1 MLETADA
8 PARPRSKRGRP
19 ERNASI
25 ALRPL
30 ARLRHAAGRYTLQ
43 LVLPESTSQL
53 AVTPLPASCE
63 EVGRCLWVLEDAR
76 ARTKAAIAGLD
87 AAALDWTLRPGTNSI
102 ASLLYH
108 VAVIEADWL
117 FVDVLRDIPADM
129 AALLPFGDRDD
140 SGRLSRVEGL
150 PLQAHVD
157 RLDAVRGMLLRA
169 FSEMDPVDF
178 HRPLQLPDHDVTPAW
193 VLHHLAQHEAEHRGQ
208 IMVLREMA
216 PDGANDG

>member
-1 MLETADA
+1 MTRQEPGDNCSAVPGTGCTTYGFGADGRKTSMTEGIETAYG
-8 PARPRSKRGRP
+8 ARGSTRLLARGVSGTAQT
-19 ERNASI
+19 ECSI

-87 AAALDWTLRPGTNSI
+87 AAALDWTLRRGTNSI
-102 ASLLYH
+102 ASPLYH
-108 VAVIEADWL
+108 LAVIEADWL

-129 AALLPFGDRDD
+129 AALLPFRDRY
-140 SGRLSRVEGL
+140 G
-150 PLQAHVD
+150 P
-157 RLDAVRGMLLRA
+157 
-169 FSEMDPVDF
+169 
-178 HRPLQLPDHDVTPAW
+178 
-193 VLHHLAQHEAEHRGQ
+193 
-208 IMVLREMA
+208 
-216 PDGANDG
+216 